1 MYEYKY
7 FYRYV
12 LVKPSGF
19 YFNNEALGGQV
30 GYLYIDADKQNL
42 VLKPVSFFNPE
53 GGVAEIVGITTINTR
68 GIMFDGEPSLIL
80 NNVPHGAVRPGT
92 IMMYVGGY
100 EPPGWFFCN
109 GKSISK
115 TKYSTLFS
123 IIGYTFTNLTI
134 RNNSTLFTL
143 PDFRYR
149 IVKQLDTTTP
159 SGNTAYETI
168 NNRGG
173 KHEHVLLKNQLPD
186 HLHDGTTPSHSISHT
201 HQYTTDSISDG
212 RFGDEIGPPYG
223 NPKSGYSGIGGG
235 YTTSAA
241 PFAAVSFTHNHP
253 VTSANDFVY
262 SNSLNVSTNTPI
274 SIVQPSKSISYII
287 RY

>member
-1 MYEYKY
+1 MYEYKF

-12 LVKPSGF
+12 LVKPNGF

-30 GYLYIDADKQNL
+30 GYLYIDADKKNI

-68 GIMFDGEPSLIL
+68 GIIFDGEPSLIL
-80 NNVPHGAVRPGT
+80 NNIPHGTVRPGT

-115 TKYSTLFS
+115 TKYSNLFS
-123 IIGYTFTNLTI
+123 IIGYTFTNSNV
-134 RNNSTLFTL
+134 RDNSTLFTL

-149 IVKQLDTTTP
+149 VVKQLDTTIP
-159 SGNTAYETI
+159 SGNTAYGAV

-173 KHEHVLLKNQLPD
+173 KHEHVLLNNQLPD

-201 HQYTTDSISDG
+201 HSYTTDSTESG
-212 RFGDEIGPPYG
+212 RFGPIPGPPYDI
-223 NPKSGYSGIGGG
+223 SVDAYSGTGGG
-235 YTTSAA
+235 YATGAA
-241 PFAAVSFTHNHP
+241 PFASASFTHNHP
-253 VTSANDFVY
+253 VTSASTAVY
-262 SNSLNVSTNTPI
+262 SNTLDVSTNAPF
-274 SIVQPSKSISYII
+274 SIVQPSQSISYII